1 MWIEAI
7 GVATLGF
14 TIVFLSLVILAVNV
28 KLMSFFSNNI
38 KRKGGK

>member
-14 TIVFLSLVILAVNV
+14 TIVFLTLVILAVNV
-28 KLMSFFSNNI
+28 KVMSFLSNNM